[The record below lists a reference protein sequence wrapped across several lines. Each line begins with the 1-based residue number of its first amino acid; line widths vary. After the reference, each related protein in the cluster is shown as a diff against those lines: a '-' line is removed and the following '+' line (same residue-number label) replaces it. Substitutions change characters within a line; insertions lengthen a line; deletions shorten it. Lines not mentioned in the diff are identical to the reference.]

1 MNEGHSHHRVH
12 IWIYFPSLSAA
23 VCITGT
29 WTCSHSISLETQ
41 PTEWNPSKMIVALNF
56 GRIQE
61 EGKERRSIKMVLA
74 RQATPFGGL
83 KAGFQT
89 CGIHSDLYFKG
100 EG

>member
-1 MNEGHSHHRVH
+1 
-12 IWIYFPSLSAA
+12 
-23 VCITGT
+23 
-29 WTCSHSISLETQ
+29 
-41 PTEWNPSKMIVALNF
+41 MIVAFNF

-89 CGIHSDLYFKG
+89 CGIHSDLYFKE